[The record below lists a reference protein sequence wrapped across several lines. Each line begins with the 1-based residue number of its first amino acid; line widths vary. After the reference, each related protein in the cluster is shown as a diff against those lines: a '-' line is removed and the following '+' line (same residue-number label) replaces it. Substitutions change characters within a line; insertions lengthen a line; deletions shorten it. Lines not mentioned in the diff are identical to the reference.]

1 MNKPLM
7 EMGRVEKIE
16 EVSPGIWDLSISA
29 PQIAVLVQPGQFLHL
44 RITSNWV
51 PFLRRPLSA
60 GPINPPYI
68 RLIFNVRGQGT
79 YLLSQK
85 RPGDQIDIIGP
96 LGNPFPFPAPSE
108 KAMIVAG
115 GIGVVPLLYLQESLD
130 YAPPFI
136 LGVRS
141 LSAMPIPLKEVRA
154 KGIFMASDDGSIG
167 FKGTAIDLLH
177 QMWSEWGSNATI
189 IYGCGPKGF
198 LKALKA
204 FAEMVGTRAYVSL
217 EVPMG
222 CGLGAC
228 QSCAIPRSDG
238 KGYRLVC
245 RDGPIFECREVALDP
260 EEIP

>member
-1 MNKPLM
+1 MNKPIT
-7 EMGRVEKIE
+7 EIGRVEKIE
-16 EVSPGIWDLSISA
+16 EVSPGIWDLWISA
-29 PQIAVLVQPGQFLHL
+29 PQIALLVKPGQFLHL
-44 RITSNWV
+44 RVTTNWV

-60 GPINPPYI
+60 GPINPPHI

-85 RPGDQIDIIGP
+85 RPGDEMDIIGP
-96 LGNPFPFPAPSE
+96 LGNPFPFPFPGE
-108 KAMIVAG
+108 KALIVAG

-130 YAPPFI
+130 AGVPFI
-136 LGVRS
+136 LGVKS
-141 LSAMPIPLKEVRA
+141 LSAMPIPLKEVGD
-154 KGIFMASDDGSIG
+154 KGIYMASEDGSIG

-177 QMWSEWGSNATI
+177 QMWGEWGGIATV

-204 FAEMVGTRAYVSL
+204 FAQMVDCRAYVSL

-228 QSCAIPRSDG
+228 QSCAIPRADG
-238 KGYRLVC
+238 NGYRLVC
-245 RDGPIFECREVALDP
+245 RDGPIFECRDVVLDP